1 MMFLGSFLS
10 SLFSCFAIL
19 TSFMVIL
26 TKNPVYSIFFLIL
39 SFFNV
44 TSLLFT
50 LQVEFLPISFI
61 VIYVGAIAVLFL
73 FVVMM
78 LNIKLAE
85 LNVTQ
90 FQYLPALIIFAIIFV
105 TNALLL
111 IRLDFIPINVLAI
124 SDLYFLSDLLVLSSL
139 SNFSF

>member
-1 MMFLGSFLS
+1 
-10 SLFSCFAIL
+10 
-19 TSFMVIL
+19 MVIL